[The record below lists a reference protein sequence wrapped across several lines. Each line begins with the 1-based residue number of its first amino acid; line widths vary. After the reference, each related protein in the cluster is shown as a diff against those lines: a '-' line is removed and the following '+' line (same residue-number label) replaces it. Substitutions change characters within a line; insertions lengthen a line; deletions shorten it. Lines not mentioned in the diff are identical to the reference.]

1 MDLLNENKYK
11 KEEVPK
17 SKKIVLVLLI
27 LSIIATIFIVI
38 ALIYAKSNIKLPDV
52 LKINDKEAQM
62 SENLIITDTQ
72 GNKYISIKG
81 LSTLLGYEY
90 YNGEYG
96 SSGESKEKGYIKNK
110 NLVVGFEKDSNKIYK
125 YEEKTNLDYQYYE
138 LKSEVFAYNNNLY
151 MDLADISESLNVIY
165 NKNNNIISINTL
177 EFDID
182 KHNIAL
188 KEKGYSVTTDLNN
201 QKALTYGMLVVSKN
215 GKWGVLDKNYNEV
228 LGNKYSAIY
237 FDEYNMNF
245 IVSDENGR
253 YGVLSNKGE
262 VVYALKYD
270 SLEILNYENMLYKVK
285 NNGRYGVM
293 KGDGALLTNIVYDD
307 IGYPADVNKK
317 IEYTL
322 IIPAINEG
330 VGETIVVKQ
339 NNKYGLVYLSSGEEF
354 IPCTELDR
362 IYSIEELGVVK
373 YKADF
378 GERVF
383 DISEVI
389 NAYL

>member
-253 YGVLSNKGE
+253 YGV
-262 VVYALKYD
+262 
-270 SLEILNYENMLYKVK
+270 
-285 NNGRYGVM
+285 M